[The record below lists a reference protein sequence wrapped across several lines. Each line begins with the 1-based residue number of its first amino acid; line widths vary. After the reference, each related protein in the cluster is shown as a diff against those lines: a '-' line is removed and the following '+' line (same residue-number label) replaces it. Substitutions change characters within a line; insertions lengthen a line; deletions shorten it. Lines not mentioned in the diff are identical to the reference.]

1 MAEKVS
7 LVEFNILPSTLT
19 GVFPQGTEGT
29 VDLSACGLHP
39 VSVQQFKQPSS
50 LGKTAL
56 THISMNN
63 YTYTWKN

>member
-1 MAEKVS
+1 MFLKG
-7 LVEFNILPSTLT
+7 T
-19 GVFPQGTEGT
+19 GGSM
-29 VDLSACGLHP
+29 DLSACGLHP

-63 YTYTWKN
+63 YSYTWKN